1 MDISD
6 IVSTDYE
13 QFDADARASKL
24 AGTLGERGA
33 KAVVVTE
40 DDEYLGIVTR
50 RQLASAHRNPDA
62 KARGLVWNVGRVDV
76 DHDLRDVARLMVG
89 SPSAVLP
96 VFEGEEFRG
105 VVTARDLLGKVR
117 PFLGVLTVD
126 DVYTSD
132 LVTVSL
138 DTTLGEVLH
147 RLREE
152 RITHLPVV
160 DGDAVVG
167 VVSLADLLDFATREV
182 RRGQGGSP
190 APEMQAGGGRSHG
203 GFGERV
209 GDIDRLLDLPV
220 ADVMTEPVA
229 TTTGDEPLDA
239 AVGTMLDAGISSL
252 VVTDS
257 VDDGDGDGGDSD
269 DGGDGNGDGDEPVGI
284 VTTTDVL
291 EALTWAD
298 ETRAPVQITN
308 VDLLDDISREGV
320 VELVESVTRK
330 YGDMRLLEANV
341 FLHEHD
347 ETLRGTPLIM
357 ARIRLFTDKGHFVGT
372 GEGYGAG
379 HALRLAR
386 NVVERQVL
394 EGKEYARTKKH
405 PPADE
410 LTKLYGWWLSGSS
423 RR

>member
-1 MDISD
+1 MDIRD
-6 IVSTDYE
+6 IVSTEYA
-13 QFDADARASKL
+13 QFDADARVSKIEG
-24 AGTLGERGA
+24 AFTETGA
-33 KAVVVTE
+33 KAAVVTE
-40 DDEYLGIVTR
+40 DDEYLGVVTQ

-62 KARGLVWNVGRVDV
+62 KARGLVWHVGRVDLDDDV
-76 DHDLRDVARLMVG
+76 RTVARLLVG
-89 SPSAVLP
+89 SDSAVLP
-96 VFEGEEFRG
+96 VFAGDELLG
-105 VVTARDLLGKVR
+105 VVTTEALLRKVR

-126 DVYTSD
+126 DVYSPD
-132 LVTVSL
+132 LLTVTP

-147 RLREE
+147 TLREE

-160 DGDAVVG
+160 DGDAAVG
-167 VVSLADLLDFATREV
+167 VVSLSDLLDFATREV

-190 APEMQAGGGRSHG
+190 APEMGAGGRSHG
-203 GFGERV
+203 GFGERA

-220 ADVMTEPVA
+220 ADVMTDGVE
-229 TTTGDEPLDA
+229 TTTGDEPLDE
-239 AVGTMLDAGISSL
+239 AVETMIEAGISSL

-257 VDDGDGDGGDSD
+257 DDDGDGGQ
-269 DGGDGNGDGDEPVGI
+269 PVGI

-291 EALTWAD
+291 EALTWTD
-298 ETRAPVQITN
+298 ETRPPVQITN

-320 VELVESVTRK
+320 TELVESVTRK

-341 FLHEHD
+341 YLHEHD
-347 ETLRGTPLIM
+347 EKLRGTPLIM

-394 EGKEYARTKKH
+394 EGKEYGRTKKH
-405 PPADE
+405 PPAEE

-423 RR
+423 R